1 MWIFDLD
8 YFFLKIFVYK
18 YGGFVKI
25 VGFWG
30 GFIGGGVIFLKVECK
45 RWCLMFII
53 LEKWGL
59 LRESLIEYYIY
70 VFFLFVYC
78 MEIVLIILVKVRK
91 NIY

>member
-1 MWIFDLD
+1 MDLE

-25 VGFWG
+25 VGF
-30 GFIGGGVIFLKVECK
+30 
-45 RWCLMFII
+45 FII

>member
-1 MWIFDLD
+1 MVVL
-8 YFFLKIFVYK
+8 LRLL
-18 YGGFVKI
+18 GF
-25 VGFWG
+25 
-30 GFIGGGVIFLKVECK
+30 
-45 RWCLMFII
+45 FII

>member
-1 MWIFDLD
+1 MVVLLRLLVF
-8 YFFLKIFVYK
+8 
-18 YGGFVKI
+18 
-25 VGFWG
+25 
-30 GFIGGGVIFLKVECK
+30 
-45 RWCLMFII
+45 FII

-59 LRESLIEYYIY
+59 LSESLIEYYIY